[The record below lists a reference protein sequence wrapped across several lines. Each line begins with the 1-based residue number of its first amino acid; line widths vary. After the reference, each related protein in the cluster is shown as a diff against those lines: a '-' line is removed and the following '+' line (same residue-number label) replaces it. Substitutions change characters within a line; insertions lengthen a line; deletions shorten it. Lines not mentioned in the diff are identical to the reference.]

1 MDNNNKSYEFT
12 FLYLINK
19 CLLLFKYID
28 NKYQKELL
36 FDIKTFINKVQEIF
50 SKVDFKTNS
59 DKKNKILEVLIDY
72 FEKVIDNKIYN
83 LINYKNKDSIISEV
97 EKNALILCENYEK
110 KKQFNKKVI
119 SNNNLTELN
128 SNSTI
133 NNNDDLI
140 ILEKKINTKIKSIF
154 NEIETN
160 IKSSLK
166 NYFEHTQFVEYD
178 LDKKFNSK
186 IENNNIIIEN
196 KVKEILND
204 VLKNNINDIKIYD
217 NVNKLIKTQI
227 NDVYSYCTNIESK
240 LLDFERNIDSK
251 CDFKMNIEFDNK
263 IDDKIERVNYNIKQN
278 IGLEIENK
286 IRLLGN
292 IFNEHIEKIF
302 NNLNKKITDNEQ
314 DLIKIFDEK
323 INNSN
328 FNKNNFN
335 IIFDKDINEIKL
347 FYCNELVSS
356 AKINIKGLIGPKGP
370 QGNKGDKGESPII
383 RKIQF
388 TEQNKMKIIVQEG
401 NNIYEVI
408 SDDILPPGPQGLPG
422 PKGEPGKAIL
432 DLKWNQDNVMRI
444 DDENNNSLIFM
455 KSLCVGDKSHCLKDN
470 SLAIGGAL
478 CYQSNSIGV
487 GTNSKTLDS
496 ESIALYGT
504 CIGKRSFAYRADNV
518 DENTIEF
525 GKKDRSNYNINSY
538 NVLAREINFDCD
550 VFRIKTN
557 KYENNRMKEL
567 EDRIIFLEKKMVD
580 VLKKI

>member
-28 NKYQKELL
+28 DKYQKELL
-36 FDIKTFINKVQEIF
+36 FDIKTFISKVQEIF
-50 SKVDFKTNS
+50 SKVDFKTNN

-72 FEKVIDNKIYN
+72 FEKVIDNKIYT

-97 EKNALILCENYEK
+97 EKNAFILCENYDK
-110 KKQFNKKVI
+110 KKQINKKVL

-128 SNSTI
+128 STT

-140 ILEKKINTKIKSIF
+140 ILEKKINVKIKSIF
-154 NEIETN
+154 NEIESN
-160 IKSSLK
+160 IKNSLK

-217 NVNKLIKTQI
+217 NLNKLIKTQI
-227 NDVYSYCTNIESK
+227 NDVYSYITDIDSK
-240 LLDFERNIDSK
+240 LLDLERNIESK
-251 CDFKMNIEFDNK
+251 CDFKMNIEFDSK
-263 IDDKIERVNYNIKQN
+263 IDDKIDRVNNNIKKN
-278 IGLEIENK
+278 IGHEIENK

-335 IIFDKDINEIKL
+335 IIFDKEMNEIKL
-347 FYCNELVSS
+347 LYCNELVSS
-356 AKINIKGLIGPKGP
+356 TRINIKGLIGPKGP

-388 TEQNKMKIIVQEG
+388 NEQNKMKIIVQEG

-408 SDDILPPGPQGLPG
+408 SDDVLPPGPQGLQG

-525 GKKDRSNYNINSY
+525 GKKDRSTYNINSY

-567 EDRIIFLEKKMVD
+567 EDRVIFLEKKMVD

>member
-19 CLLLFKYID
+19 CLLLFKYIEH
-28 NKYQKELL
+28 KYQKEIL
-36 FDIKTFINKVQEIF
+36 FDIKMFINKVQDFF
-50 SKVDFKTNS
+50 SKADFKNND
-59 DKKNKILEVLIDY
+59 DKKNKILEILIDY
-72 FEKVIDNKIYN
+72 FEKIIDNKIYN
-83 LINYKNKDSIISEV
+83 LLNDNKDYIISEV
-97 EKNALILCENYEK
+97 EKNALLLCENHD
-110 KKQFNKKVI
+110 KKQQLNKKVL
-119 SNNNLTELN
+119 SNNNLSELN
-128 SNSTI
+128 SHVNY
-133 NNNDDLI
+133 NNNDLI

-160 IKSSLK
+160 VKSSLK
-166 NYFEHTQFVEYD
+166 DYIEHTQFVEYD

-186 IENNNIIIEN
+186 IEHNNIIVESKI
-196 KVKEILND
+196 KEILND

-227 NDVYSYCTNIESK
+227 NDVYIYFSDLEKNIET
-240 LLDFERNIDSK
+240 R
-251 CDFKMNIEFDNK
+251 CDFKMNIEFDSK
-263 IDDKIERVNYNIKQN
+263 IDDKINKINSNIKQN
-278 IGLEIENK
+278 IGHEVENK

-323 INNSN
+323 INNNN

-335 IIFDKDINEIKL
+335 IIFDKDVNEIKL
-347 FYCNELVSS
+347 LYCNELVSS
-356 AKINIKGLIGPKGP
+356 TKINIKGLIGPKGP
-370 QGNKGDKGESPII
+370 QGNKGEKGESPII

-388 TEQNKMKIIVQEG
+388 TDQNKMKVIVQEG

-408 SDDILPPGPQGLPG
+408 SDDVLPPGPQGLQG
-422 PKGEPGKAIL
+422 PKGDAGKAIL

-444 DDENNNSLIFM
+444 DDENNNSLIFT
-455 KSLCVGDKSHCLKDN
+455 KSLCIGDKSHCLKDN

-478 CYQSNSIGV
+478 CYQNNSIGV
-487 GTNSKTLDS
+487 GTNAKTLDS
-496 ESIALYGT
+496 ESIALYGS
-504 CIGKRSFAYRADNV
+504 CIGKRSFSYRAENV

-525 GKKDRSNYNINSY
+525 GKKDNKNSYNINSY
-538 NVLAREINFDCD
+538 NVLAKEINFDCD
-550 VFRIKTN
+550 IFRIKTN
-557 KYENNRMKEL
+557 KYENNKIREL